1 MNSDA
6 EAFFKYLEEQGEA
19 KVRADLAA
27 SVYGQKKHGLVH
39 EWLRQ
44 KDQSRTD
51 SSNREQIAI
60 ARDAAASARDAADA
74 ARDSVDVARDA
85 MDEAKEANHI
95 ARKANKTA
103 IIAIAVATISAI
115 VSLLS

>member
-1 MNSDA
+1 MNSDV

-19 KVRADLAA
+19 KVRADLA
-27 SVYGQKKHGLVH
+27 SNVYAQKKHGLVH

-60 ARDAAASARDAADA
+60 ARDAAAAARDSADA
-74 ARDSVDVARDA
+74 ARDAA
-85 MDEAKEANHI
+85 DEAKEANLLAKQANTI
-95 ARKANKTA
+95 AK
-103 IIAIAVATISAI
+103 IAIAIAAVATIISI
-115 VSLLS
+115 ISVT